1 MLATGIRAHR
11 WLILTLALASGFW
24 AFDLAGLRAGVPDP
38 LDDTWEYG
46 VVARSLIEGRGF
58 RTQVIHP
65 PLWSLRDGSNT
76 VPVLI
81 HGPLVPLALAPRV
94 RLFGPRALEWVPI
107 LAAELALLAAFFAYR
122 IGARHFGPPAGA
134 AAALLWTLSPLTLRA
149 VHHDI
154 ALTAGAA
161 LLMLALDLLLQP
173 RRSAALAGLALGLG
187 YLARPELLL
196 AAPVLLGLAGRTGWR
211 TALAFAA
218 CATPWWLHNAAA
230 TGSPLFNLSS
240 YLAIGYWD
248 GRPEL
253 TVLRDFALSPA
264 AWPHAL
270 GEALPSL
277 PAKWLEFFPHAVKRA
292 LLVPTAASGWLAL
305 VGLAA
310 ALRAPETRRAAVA
323 ALLIALVPVAV
334 MTTTVYD
341 DRYLTPFL
349 PLWAIA
355 VALGARTLAAALPA
369 AFPEWARPP
378 VWLSALAVLALPS
391 VIPAVRE
398 AEREARVLERRLA
411 FEKASLAPLTL
422 GAATQRA
429 LLFSDL
435 PDFAA
440 WTADRPVVWVT
451 REEFGWLPAQGEP
464 NPRGLPERG
473 SATATWF
480 HVTRGAESPPKSAHA
495 PHSRPTTAKGAS
507 PPLAPLPGLDS
518 VAPPGASIHMRP
530 NARPAWV
537 STVPSR
543 APALITALAASAFS
557 PRTSTLGIGLDV
569 FDLGAP
575 FGISAWLR

>member
-11 WLILTLALASGFW
+11 WLLLTLALASAFW

-65 PLWSLRDGSNT
+65 PLWSLRDGANT

-81 HGPLVPLALAPRV
+81 HGPLVPLALAPRM

-107 LAAELALLAAFFAYR
+107 LAAELALLAAAFAYR

-134 AAALLWTLSPLTLRA
+134 AAAALWTLSPLTLRA

-161 LLMLALDLLLQP
+161 LLMLTLDLLLQP
-173 RRSAALAGLALGLG
+173 RRFAVLAGLALGLG

-196 AAPVLLGLAGRTGWR
+196 VAPVLSGLAGRAWWR
-211 TALAFAA
+211 TALAFVA
-218 CATPWWLHNAAA
+218 CAAPWWMHNAAA
-230 TGSPLFNLSS
+230 AGSPFFNLSS

-248 GRPEL
+248 GRRDL
-253 TVLRDFALSPA
+253 TVLRDFALPPA

-270 GEALPSL
+270 REALPTL
-277 PAKWLEFFPHAVKRA
+277 PAKWIDFFPHAVKRA
-292 LLVPTAASGWLAL
+292 LMVPTAATGWLAV

-310 ALRAPETRRAAVA
+310 ALRVRETRRAAIA
-323 ALLIALVPVAV
+323 MLLVALVPVAV
-334 MTTTVYD
+334 MTATIFD
-341 DRYLTPFL
+341 WRYLTPFL

-355 VALGARTLAAALPA
+355 AALGARTLAAALPERA
-369 AFPEWARPP
+369 NRPV
-378 VWLSALAVLALPS
+378 VWLAVLAALALPS
-391 VIPAVRE
+391 VLPALRE
-398 AEREARVLERRLA
+398 AEREARTLERRLA
-411 FEKASLAPLTL
+411 FEQSSISPLTL
-422 GAATQRA
+422 GTATRGA

-451 REEFGWLPAQGEP
+451 REEFGRLPAQGEP
-464 NPRGLPERG
+464 NPLGLPERG
-473 SATATWF
+473 GATATWF
-480 HVTRGAESPPKSAHA
+480 HI
-495 PHSRPTTAKGAS
+495 SRRDSTA
-507 PPLAPLPGLDS
+507 
-518 VAPPGASIHMRP
+518 
-530 NARPAWV
+530 AR
-537 STVPSR
+537 
-543 APALITALAASAFS
+543 
-557 PRTSTLGIGLDV
+557 
-569 FDLGAP
+569 
-575 FGISAWLR
+575 

>member
-1 MLATGIRAHR
+1 MLASRIRAHR
-11 WLILTLALASGFW
+11 WLLLTLALASAFW
-24 AFDLAGLRAGVPDP
+24 AFDLAALRAGVPDP

-46 VVARSLIEGRGF
+46 VVARSLIEGHGF

-81 HGPLVPLALAPRV
+81 HGPLIPLALAPRL
-94 RLFGPRALEWVPI
+94 RLFGPRALEWVPL

-134 AAALLWTLSPLTLRA
+134 AAAALWTLSPLTLRA

-154 ALTAGAA
+154 ALAAGAA

-173 RRSAALAGLALGLG
+173 RRYAALAGLALGLG

-196 AAPVLLGLAGRTGWR
+196 AAPVLLGLAGRAWWR

-218 CATPWWLHNAAA
+218 CASPWWLHNAAA

-253 TVLRDFALSPA
+253 TVLRDFALPPA

-270 GEALPSL
+270 REALPAL
-277 PAKWLEFFPHAVKRA
+277 PAKWLDFFPHAVKRA

-310 ALRAPETRRAAVA
+310 ALREPATRRAATA
-323 ALLIALVPVAV
+323 ALLIALIPVAV

-341 DRYLTPFL
+341 SRYLTPFL

-355 VALGARTLAAALPA
+355 AALGARTLAAALPA
-369 AFPEWARPP
+369 ALPEWARRPP
-378 VWLSALAVLALPS
+378 VWLSALAMLVFPS
-391 VIPAVRE
+391 VVPAVRE
-398 AEREARVLERRLA
+398 GEREARALQRRLA
-411 FEKASLAPLTL
+411 FEQASIAPLTV

-440 WTADRPVVWVT
+440 WTANRPVVWVT
-451 REEFGWLPAQGEP
+451 REEFGWLPAPGEP

-473 SATATWF
+473 GATATWF
-480 HVTRGAESPPKSAHA
+480 HVTRRDSA
-495 PHSRPTTAKGAS
+495 RG
-507 PPLAPLPGLDS
+507 
-518 VAPPGASIHMRP
+518 R
-530 NARPAWV
+530 
-537 STVPSR
+537 
-543 APALITALAASAFS
+543 
-557 PRTSTLGIGLDV
+557 
-569 FDLGAP
+569 
-575 FGISAWLR
+575 

>member
-11 WLILTLALASGFW
+11 WLLVTLALASAFW

-38 LDDTWEYG
+38 LDDMWEYG

-81 HGPLVPLALAPRV
+81 HGPLVPLALAPRI

-134 AAALLWTLSPLTLRA
+134 SAAALWTLSPLTLRA

-154 ALTAGAA
+154 ALAAGAA

-173 RRSAALAGLALGLG
+173 RRYAILAGFALGLG

-196 AAPVLLGLAGRTGWR
+196 AAPVLSGLAGRAWWR

-218 CATPWWLHNAAA
+218 CAAPWWLHSAAA

-248 GRPEL
+248 GRPGL
-253 TVLRDFALSPA
+253 TVLRDFALPPA

-270 GEALPSL
+270 REALPSL
-277 PAKWLEFFPHAVKRA
+277 PAKWLDFFPHAVKRA
-292 LLVPTAASGWLAL
+292 LLVPTAATGWLAL

-310 ALRAPETRRAAVA
+310 ALRAPGTRRVAIAV
-323 ALLIALVPVAV
+323 LLIALVPVAV

-341 DRYLTPFL
+341 WRYLTPFL

-355 VALGARTLAAALPA
+355 AALGGRTLAAALPP

-378 VWLSALAVLALPS
+378 LWLAAIVALTLPS
-391 VIPAVRE
+391 VIPALRE

-411 FEKASLAPLTL
+411 FEQASVAPLTM
-422 GAATQRA
+422 GVATQRA

-451 REEFGWLPAQGEP
+451 REEFGRLPVQGEP
-464 NPRGLPERG
+464 NPHGLPERG
-473 SATATWF
+473 GATATWF
-480 HVTRGAESPPKSAHA
+480 HVARRDSTRGH
-495 PHSRPTTAKGAS
+495 
-507 PPLAPLPGLDS
+507 
-518 VAPPGASIHMRP
+518 
-530 NARPAWV
+530 
-537 STVPSR
+537 
-543 APALITALAASAFS
+543 
-557 PRTSTLGIGLDV
+557 
-569 FDLGAP
+569 
-575 FGISAWLR
+575 